1 MFILLILWAL
11 CAPALSIIFS
21 TIYYL
26 KRRVPW
32 RAAILIGLAYG
43 ATFYNYL
50 PDSGNDSWRHMALLE
65 NYRGIPIWQCL
76 DAGHYSQLYVW
87 DLWNW
92 VIAQLHLPFLLQAS
106 GACLGFTMVAYLVF
120 DYCKTSS
127 ASARTVVSALA
138 LTLMSTNPMGFA
150 IGIRSSCAYMIC
162 ILAIYQSEIH
172 HLHRAKALLLMALG
186 ILIHHSAALIAFVWL
201 FLPLVKKKPIVTT
214 VCIACM
220 ILGITSV
227 LNAISAIFP
236 EGNIISGILQD
247 ASYSIS
253 VYRQESD
260 YNVMM
265 STSLKSYVE
274 LGCSLLYIAGL
285 IFRSNQLFPIFGR
298 VSAPNQVFAEKAQVC
313 QMKNA
318 ASLYLV
324 VALLMMSVLTLNGSR
339 YFMIP
344 EMLAVI
350 PLIASFQ
357 ERPFGVVNRRD
368 VLQIGTEVCVLGGS
382 VLHLMLNLYSMSWG
396 DASFDSLLGGAL
408 SGVLYALIAPLS

>member
-43 ATFYNYL
+43 AIFYNYL

-172 HLHRAKALLLMALG
+172 HLHKAKALLLMASG

-253 VYRQESD
+253 VYQQESD

-285 IFRSNQLFPIFGR
+285 IFRGNQL
-298 VSAPNQVFAEKAQVC
+298 FAEKAQVC

-382 VLHLMLNLYSMSWG
+382 MLHLMLNLYSMSWG
-396 DASFDSLLGGAL
+396 DASFGSLFGGAL